1 MSEQS
6 DVDRFWQNA
15 RIEGKLNRLEV
26 VVGQE
31 PHGTVPPPVWASSLD
46 PSQANA
52 DVAELLETGQLV
64 TASALTEYEQ
74 ADVPLPEIGDLAI
87 VLDGSEHPRALVRTV
102 AVTIAADHPDVPATA
117 GDVVVERLEL
127 LYPRPSAKTR
137 DKATR

>member
-6 DVDRFWQNA
+6 AIDRFWQNA

-26 VVGQE
+26 VTGQE

-46 PSQANA
+46 PAQANA
-52 DVAELLETGQLV
+52 DVAELLETGGLV

-87 VLDGSEHPRALVRTV
+87 VLDGSENPRALVRTI
-102 AVTIAADHPDVPATA
+102 AVTIAADHPDVPASA
-117 GDVVVERLEL
+117 GEVAVERLEL
-127 LYPRPSAKTR
+127 LYPRPSTKTKHKVAR
-137 DKATR
+137 